1 MTNLPR
7 VIGLYSHAPQQ
18 GKSTVAQYL
27 RNSYGY
33 QVVSFATPLKR
44 MASHMLH
51 GLGYSPQEIDGFLT
65 EGKSIRLAEIGVDT
79 RHILQTL
86 GAEWGRNCI
95 HPDLWVFMWQRQVK
109 HILDLGGLVVVDDV
123 RFQNEYEALH
133 QMHPDTQFWR
143 IQRDFSILGGRTG
156 HISEGFAENNS
167 RVHTDAWINNDGSKQ
182 SLFETVSGLMPTGPV
197 NADA

>member
-7 VIGLYSHAPQQ
+7 VIGLYSPAPQQ

-33 QVVSFATPLKR
+33 SIVSFATPLKR

-86 GAEWGRNCI
+86 GAEWGRES
-95 HPDLWVFMWQRQVK
+95 PPELRADLPK
-109 HILDLGGLVVVDDV
+109 
-123 RFQNEYEALH
+123 A
-133 QMHPDTQFWR
+133 
-143 IQRDFSILGGRTG
+143 RTG
-156 HISEGFAENNS
+156 FPAFRLPAQISIIFFFFL
-167 RVHTDAWINNDGSKQ
+167 RYTLLQ
-182 SLFETVSGLMPTGPV
+182 RLR
-197 NADA
+197 

>member
-7 VIGLYSHAPQQ
+7 VIGLYSPAPQQ

-33 QVVSFATPLKR
+33 SVVSFATPLKR

-86 GAEWGRNCI
+86 GAEWGRGCI
-95 HPDLWVFMWQRQVK
+95 HPDLWVYMWQRQVK
-109 HILDLGGLVVVDDV
+109 HILDLGGLVAVDDV
-123 RFQNEYEALH
+123 RFQNEYEALRRI
-133 QMHPDTQFWR
+133 HPDTQFWR
-143 IQRDFSILGGRTG
+143 IQRDADFAKAG

-167 RVHTDAWINNDGSKQ
+167 RVHFDAWINNDGSKQ
-182 SLFETVSGLMPTGPV
+182 SLFETISGQMPTSLV
-197 NADA
+197 NVDA

>member
-7 VIGLYSHAPQQ
+7 VIGLYSPAPQQ
-18 GKSTVAQYL
+18 GKSTVAEYL

-33 QVVSFATPLKR
+33 SIVSFATPLKR
-44 MASHMLH
+44 MASQMLH
-51 GLGYSPQEIDGFLT
+51 GLGYSPAEIDGFLT

-123 RFQNEYEALH
+123 RFQNEYEALRS
-133 QMHPDTQFWR
+133 MHPDTQFWR
-143 IQRDFSILGGRTG
+143 IQRDPDPAKAG

-167 RVHTDAWINNDGSKQ
+167 RVHFDAWINNEGSRQ
-182 SLFETVSGLMPTGPV
+182 CLFDTISGQMPSSLV
-197 NADA
+197 NVDV